1 MIMRVMSKAKDYLE
15 CTLKIF
21 ETFKNKNRNKTSS
34 IGTNIVAIQ
43 TNVGLIYQ
51 CQKSYPVAVKWQD
64 CLLLKAKDLNLPV
77 PLVAAIHYNRAELF
91 LELKEPFKAL
101 IAELK
106 TLDSL
111 LRG

>member
-1 MIMRVMSKAKDYLE
+1 MSKAKDYLE
-15 CTLKIF
+15 CALKIF

-34 IGTNIVAIQ
+34 IGTNIVANIVAIQ
-43 TNVGLIYQ
+43 TNVSLIYQ

-91 LELKEPFKAL
+91 FELKEHFKAL
-101 IAELK
+101 ITELK

>member
-1 MIMRVMSKAKDYLE
+1 MSKAKDYLE

-43 TNVGLIYQ
+43 TNVSLIYQ

-64 CLLLKAKDLNLPV
+64 SLLLKAKDLNLPV

-91 LELKEPFKAL
+91 FELKEHFKAL
-101 IAELK
+101 ITELK